1 MISKELQKGQTNC
14 VETANGYAMSTIDR
28 FRNLPYNYMENLL
41 DIQVVNDRTEAQF
54 TMTKSSA
61 TELPAAPVSGKVEF
75 IHRTR

>member
-41 DIQVVNDRTEAQF
+41 DIQVSHTATEAQF
-54 TMTKSSA
+54 TMTKSAA
-61 TELPAAPVSGKVEF
+61 TALPAAPASGKVEF